1 MKKTLLSL
9 ELVHLVTVVMDL
21 WSEWEPRRP
30 DARRPDAVIL
40 SDFVLK
46 DFLNFGENDPGFTK
60 MKCTSTLAEPRILI
74 LLYCTGKLLLKKS
87 SV

>member
-1 MKKTLLSL
+1 MKTRGSGS
-9 ELVHLVTVVMDL
+9 LVHLVTVIMDL
-21 WSEWEPRRP
+21 WSKREPRRP
-30 DARRPDAVIL
+30 DARQPDAVIL
-40 SDFVLK
+40 FDFVLK